1 MSDPTREEECKKPQ
15 HMSRRIA
22 TNPWSQWSTTL
33 ALDCQS
39 TSSDDREGNP
49 KRSQLGGRTRN
60 ISSWLNNGQEVEHSA
75 TAQDIWMYTH
85 EHASKCISSYTNPG
99 TDRCTNDRRRRGKK
113 NKRPKDS
120 QQAEGM
126 RLRGQVQKEEIRIRS
141 WRGMQSPP
149 GIDRA
154 A

>member
-113 NKRPKDS
+113 KQETERQPTGGRHEAQGS
-120 QQAEGM
+120 SSE
-126 RLRGQVQKEEIRIRS
+126 RGNQNQELAGDAISTWNR
-141 WRGMQSPP
+141 
-149 GIDRA
+149 
-154 A
+154 